1 MIEPA
6 LAKEP
11 MLRKLAK
18 EPMDPIER
26 ADPTEPIESTELRD
40 PMLRIEFV
48 EPMLQRD
55 VVWAMPSSFIARQPL
70 LAQGPVQ
77 VARAR
82 LGDEDNGST
91 AHEGARERQEVDL
104 RIGIG
109 DREARSGMHAS
120 P

>member
-48 EPMLQRD
+48 EPMLQRELRF
-55 VVWAMPSSFIARQPL
+55 AMSSSLRGPHAL
-70 LAQGPVQ
+70 LAQGPLQ

-91 AHEGARERQEVDL
+91 ACEGARERQEVDL